1 MSRKHKGSSSYR
13 IVIGESMNRIRR
25 AARQIQARWYQGWNV
40 DPWDPDI
47 VERRNRRWIVE
58 KMKQGCEIVDIGIDP
73 TRNFRSR
80 FYQMEKQILKDKGY
94 PVIPYDRISSK

>member
-1 MSRKHKGSSSYR
+1 MSRKHKGSIANR
-13 IVIGESMNRIRR
+13 FVIGENMKRIRR

-47 VERRNRRWIVE
+47 VERRNRRWIE
-58 KMKQGCEIVDIGIDP
+58 GKIKQGCEIVDIGIDP
-73 TRNFRSR
+73 TRNLRSR
-80 FYQMEKQILKDKGY
+80 FYKMEMQILKDNHY

>member
-1 MSRKHKGSSSYR
+1 MSPKHKGGIPHR
-13 IVIGESMNRIRR
+13 FVIGENMKRIRR

-73 TRNFRSR
+73 TRNLRSR
-80 FYQMEKQILKDKGY
+80 FYQMEKQILNDKGY
-94 PVIPYDRISSK
+94 PVIPYDRIRSK